1 MDGWNGGAIE
11 IQGHKYCDDFVE
23 KSVKRKVAI
32 QGKSNLL
39 RPTIFFYSQII
50 SFYKYVFIIIQ
61 FHISFFMSYLYF
73 LIASNILT
81 AIPNNGGNLFI
92 IYQNLALLT
101 L

>member
-39 RPTIFFYSQII
+39 RAKILFLFS
-50 SFYKYVFIIIQ
+50 KY
-61 FHISFFMSYLYF
+61 
-73 LIASNILT
+73 
-81 AIPNNGGNLFI
+81 LFI
-92 IYQNLALLT
+92 NMC
-101 L
+101 